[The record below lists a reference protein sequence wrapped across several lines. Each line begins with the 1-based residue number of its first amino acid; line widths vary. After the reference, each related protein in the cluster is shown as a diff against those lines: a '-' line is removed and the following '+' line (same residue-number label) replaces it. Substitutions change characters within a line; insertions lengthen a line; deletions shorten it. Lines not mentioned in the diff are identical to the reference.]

1 MIVGAFLVST
11 FLIQREELKSTA
23 SGTCYNLSVGTISNE
38 LASPN

>member
-1 MIVGAFLVST
+1 MTAGVSVVCD
-11 FLIQREELKSTA
+11 FLIQHEELKSTG